1 VLRENADGR
10 THRDCEHR
18 PYGRR
23 DRARPLDQAL
33 ALFFAG
39 LATLGCGW
47 AHSASPVTA
56 GALGAL
62 IAMYLFDLLGK
73 LADVAEPLRYVS
85 VFRYYGAAVQ
95 DGIDPLAFGGVTVV
109 AALLALAGALAF
121 ERRDVR

>member
-1 VLRENADGR
+1 MANVW
-10 THRDCEHR
+10 
-18 PYGRR
+18 P
-23 DRARPLDQAL
+23 L

-47 AHSASPVTA
+47 AHTASPVTA

-73 LADVAEPLRYVS
+73 LADAAEPLRYVS
-85 VFRYYGAAVQ
+85 VFKYYGSAVQ
-95 DGIDPLAFGGVTVV
+95 DGIDPFAFLGVTVV
-109 AALLALAGALAF
+109 AALLALVGALAF